1 MFKAILRSPVL
12 FFDTNPVGMCVYHTY
27 IQKFSQHCI
36 FTNFKRKLPVSNI
49 VNVLNSHFIS
59 NVCQYFVKNDVLN
72 FLRKLSVVKIQ
83 TVMICQ
89 APIKM
94 L

>member
-1 MFKAILRSPVL
+1 MRIP
-12 FFDTNPVGMCVYHTY
+12 CVYS
-27 IQKFSQHCI
+27 KI
-36 FTNFKRKLPVSNI
+36 FTALYFHKFQEKTACIKYCECIEQSFYKQRLPV
-49 VNVLNSHFIS
+49 F
-59 NVCQYFVKNDVLN
+59 CKNDVLN